1 MNTSTISRI
10 LLSATF
16 LASVTFGINAVAQAT
31 ATKAAAPANGQ
42 QAGTQKAAAAKKAV
56 ESNPACQRIVDEC
69 KKLGFIQGEWKTD
82 NGLWK
87 DCFDPVVHSG
97 KPTRDGKSIE
107 VPVSA
112 SDVQSCRGTV
122 AQAKQAQKAEQP
134 KQ

>member
-1 MNTSTISRI
+1 MKTSTISRI
-10 LLSATF
+10 LIAGAF
-16 LASVTFGINAVAQAT
+16 LASLTFGINAVAQA
-31 ATKAAAPANGQ
+31 AAPKAAAPTSQ
-42 QAGTQKAAAAKKAV
+42 QQQKAAAAKKSV

-87 DCFDPVVHSG
+87 DCFDPVVHGG
-97 KPTRDGKSIE
+97 KATRDGKPIE
-107 VPVSA
+107 VPASA

-122 AQAKQAQKAEQP
+122 AQVKQAQKAEQP

>member
-10 LLSATF
+10 LLSGTL
-16 LASVTFGINAVAQAT
+16 LASLTFGINAAAQAT
-31 ATKAAAPANGQ
+31 APKAAAPNSQ
-42 QAGTQKAAAAKKAV
+42 QAAAQHKAAAAQKAV

-87 DCFDPVVHSG
+87 DCFDPVVHGG
-97 KPTRDGKSIE
+97 KPTRDGKPIE

-112 SDVQSCRGTV
+112 GDVQSCRGTV